1 MSKRALQARSLPDN
15 TCARWRACLP
25 AERTQ
30 TSHDPDLELLAAL
43 VVILHR
49 SSLLPWDK
57 FKAIMDTAGRHGLM
71 NKLAVTADYRTTM
84 AYFTRGQQDP
94 AVNVRAAPLGEP
106 SKFPVHEAAELAAP
120 TAVGPGYSR
129 EKALEAIRAR
139 YESCAAVTRY
149 TQPRAM
155 ADATIRTL
163 CQRLLYEGRPEWIV
177 LMTLANLVMNYRMRL
192 SREPPMTASR
202 GQWQAI
208 ATEEMRREEQAS
220 DPSPPMTEIAET
232 LGMHLCFV
240 TATIARFWGLEIN
253 QDTPDFDALEAQLKT
268 RYGYW
273 DDDIEHRSYFIH

>member
-1 MSKRALQARSLPDN
+1 MVRSTQPPEKVRGAAKEILSIIESGDTEKALNRISAFQGDEPD
-15 TCARWRACLP
+15 
-25 AERTQ
+25 
-30 TSHDPDLELLAAL
+30 
-43 VVILHR
+43 
-49 SSLLPWDK
+49 
-57 FKAIMDTAGRHGLM
+57 
-71 NKLAVTADYRTTM
+71 
-84 AYFTRGQQDP
+84 TRGQQDP

-139 YESCAAVTRY
+139 CESCAAVTRY

-220 DPSPPMTEIAET
+220 DASPPMTEIAET

-253 QDTPDFDALEAQLKT
+253 QDTPDFDALEALLKT

-273 DDDIEHRSYFIH
+273 DDDIEHRSYFIHFQAGPSTPAVDRYVAWSWVICRW

>member
-1 MSKRALQARSLPDN
+1 
-15 TCARWRACLP
+15 
-25 AERTQ
+25 
-30 TSHDPDLELLAAL
+30 
-43 VVILHR
+43 
-49 SSLLPWDK
+49 
-57 FKAIMDTAGRHGLM
+57 
-71 NKLAVTADYRTTM
+71 
-84 AYFTRGQQDP
+84 
-94 AVNVRAAPLGEP
+94 
-106 SKFPVHEAAELAAP
+106 
-120 TAVGPGYSR
+120 
-129 EKALEAIRAR
+129 
-139 YESCAAVTRY
+139 VTRY